1 MTPEQAFR
9 SGGRNPNN
17 GLWVRE
23 WFAFVSAFTQY
34 PLMYEGGEQ
43 LDIRLVTAIDVA
55 SGYRMGF
62 DILPEATGTLRATR
76 LIPFMERIFD
86 DFGVPSK
93 GCVVS
98 HSCWLSSLELAL
110 DEDTAEQGEFLER
123 CGIQFGPMPD
133 MDKAEI
139 SAWGDSRGIK
149 IIYDGDQIF

>member
-1 MTPEQAFR
+1 MTPEQAFK
-9 SGGRNPNN
+9 SGGRNPNS

-23 WFAFVSAFTQY
+23 WFAFGSVFT
-34 PLMYEGGEQ
+34 PNPIMHEGEVLLG
-43 LDIRLVTAIDVA
+43 IRQVTALDVA
-55 SGYRMGF
+55 SGYFMGF
-62 DILPEATGTLRATR
+62 DMLPEAPDTLRATR

-98 HSCWLSSLELAL
+98 HSCWLSSLELEL
-110 DEDTAEQGEFLER
+110 DEDTAEQGEFLEK

-133 MDKAEI
+133 LDKTEI

-149 IIYDGDQIF
+149 ILYDGDQIF